1 MTIAESIARVA
12 LEVGAIR
19 INVQQPFTWASGYKM
34 PIYNDNRL
42 LLGNAQNRALVTKGF
57 QDLLK
62 KNTTEV
68 EVIAGTATAGIPH
81 ATTLADLLQ
90 VPLVYVRSRAK
101 SHGMGNKIEGI
112 LKKNQKVLVIEDLIS
127 TGGSAVNA
135 VTTVRE
141 AGGIVDHCFDLV
153 IGQTTRCLDADLLL
167 FARRLVLGG
176 DIDDAVGI
184 DIKSNFNLRHTAG
197 GGGQTN
203 QIELTQQLV
212 ISRHFTFALE
222 NPNGYRR
229 LAVFSGGEGLTLLG
243 RDRRVTLYQLGEDT
257 AQGLNTQGQ
266 RRHIQQQYV
275 FHIALQDTGLN
286 GGTQCDHFVGV
297 HALVGLPAKEGFD
310 GLDDLGHAGHAADQN
325 HFVNLTRAHGG
336 IFQGCLQGRNGPLDQ
351 IIDQSFQ
358 FGAGDLHG
366 QMFRAALISGD
377 KGQVDLCLH
386 GG

>member
-90 VPLVYVRSRAK
+90 VPLIYVRSTAK

-135 VTTVRE
+135 VTAVRK
-141 AGGIVDHCFDLV
+141 AGGIVDHCFSIFSYGFPESLEKFKSASCQV
-153 IGQTTRCLDADLLL
+153 HSILDFSELLKV
-167 FARRLVLGG
+167 AQSTQ
-176 DIDDAVGI
+176 DIASN
-184 DIKSNFNLRHTAG
+184 DIQILQSWQESPFKWGNKSF
-197 GGGQTN
+197 
-203 QIELTQQLV
+203 
-212 ISRHFTFALE
+212 
-222 NPNGYRR
+222 
-229 LAVFSGGEGLTLLG
+229 
-243 RDRRVTLYQLGEDT
+243 
-257 AQGLNTQGQ
+257 
-266 RRHIQQQYV
+266 
-275 FHIALQDTGLN
+275 
-286 GGTQCDHFVGV
+286 
-297 HALVGLPAKEGFD
+297 
-310 GLDDLGHAGHAADQN
+310 
-325 HFVNLTRAHGG
+325 
-336 IFQGCLQGRNGPLDQ
+336 
-351 IIDQSFQ
+351 
-358 FGAGDLHG
+358 
-366 QMFRAALISGD
+366 
-377 KGQVDLCLH
+377 
-386 GG
+386 